1 MGDFREAINDW
12 AQHAHKHAGW
22 IVALGVV
29 TVIAGVLAIAAP
41 FLSGASVSVFLGFAL
56 VIGGVA
62 RLMGAFHAG
71 SFGAG
76 TLAFIGGAL
85 TLVLGMIMVF
95 RPGVGLAAMTLI
107 LGVYLLV
114 DGIFGT
120 VLAFHVKPEKGWG
133 SMLFSAGMG
142 VLLGIMLLKE
152 WPVSGLWAIG
162 TLVGV
167 NLLFAGF
174 SIISIGTA
182 ARGLTKRLS

>member
-71 SFGAG
+71 
-76 TLAFIGGAL
+76 
-85 TLVLGMIMVF
+85 
-95 RPGVGLAAMTLI
+95 
-107 LGVYLLV
+107 
-114 DGIFGT
+114 
-120 VLAFHVKPEKGWG
+120 
-133 SMLFSAGMG
+133 
-142 VLLGIMLLKE
+142 
-152 WPVSGLWAIG
+152 
-162 TLVGV
+162 
-167 NLLFAGF
+167 
-174 SIISIGTA
+174 
-182 ARGLTKRLS
+182 